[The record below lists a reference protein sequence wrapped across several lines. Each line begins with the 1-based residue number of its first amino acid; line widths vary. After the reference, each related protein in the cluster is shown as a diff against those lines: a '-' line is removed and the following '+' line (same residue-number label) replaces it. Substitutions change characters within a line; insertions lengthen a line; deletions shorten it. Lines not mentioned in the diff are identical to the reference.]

1 MPPPPEEFADRSW
14 SPGFHRCARTQES
27 RPRALARLEPIRSSL
42 TLLARRSSPLHR
54 PGMRPPAI
62 LLRHRIGGRKLSPA
76 PTALDREG
84 VRPCHESECARF
96 PKISAT
102 ISTWPRSMSERQ
114 ARQSDRGFATI
125 GGFRAADEAIV
136 RRCGRRLRHSQR
148 VRCRKSLPQPFFQRP
163 FKALTSILLPSGA
176 TRRRSRFCGAHHI
189 SSPLRSIRMLATGTR
204 HTSRHQLSR
213 AIP

>member
-1 MPPPPEEFADRSW
+1 MESRVPSLRSD
-14 SPGFHRCARTQES
+14 PES
-27 RPRALARLEPIRSSL
+27 RPRALARLEPIRCSL
-42 TLLARRSSPLHR
+42 TLLARCSSPLHR
-54 PGMRPPAI
+54 HRSVPGMRPSAI

-84 VRPCHESECARF
+84 VRPCHESERAHF
-96 PKISAT
+96 PKISAM
-102 ISTWPRSMSERQ
+102 ISTWPRSVSERQ
-114 ARQSDRGFATI
+114 ARQSDRGLTTN

-148 VRCRKSLPQPFFQRP
+148 VRCWKCLLQSFFQHP
-163 FKALTSILLPSGA
+163 FKALTSTLLPSGA

-189 SSPLRSIRMLATGTR
+189 SSPLRLIRMLATGTR